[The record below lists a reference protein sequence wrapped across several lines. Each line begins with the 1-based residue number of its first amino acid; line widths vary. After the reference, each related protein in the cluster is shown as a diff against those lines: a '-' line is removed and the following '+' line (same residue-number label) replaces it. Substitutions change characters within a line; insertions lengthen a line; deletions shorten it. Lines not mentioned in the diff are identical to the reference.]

1 MSVVEV
7 TLVAL
12 YNEKGKSGNDFLYKE
27 LTKVP
32 IKPNEFKNLRK
43 FEKFFVLAD

>member
-12 YNEKGKSGNDFLYKE
+12 YYEKGKSGNDFLYKE
-27 LTKVP
+27 LSKLP
-32 IKPNEFKNLRK
+32 IKPHEFKNLRT
-43 FEKFFVLAD
+43 FSEYVR